1 MVPDEN
7 EASLAM
13 ISNLLIDLGLDSDSA
28 ATMLEKTR
36 LDLEVKQES
45 MFQEFETARS
55 TLTVPSSANRVNNPD
70 SKFPSGLKGLLPVLN
85 DAKRQ
90 VEGLIGARTEFRS
103 DSDSDSTDI
112 RITPIE
118 TEVATLL
125 NDTGL
130 VPGEDICLLPERPTK
145 PKK

>member
-13 ISNLLIDLGLDSDSA
+13 ISNLLLDLGLDSDSA

-36 LDLEVKQES
+36 LDLDVKQES

-55 TLTVPSSANRVNNPD
+55 TLTVPSSANRINNPD

-90 VEGLIGARTEFRS
+90 VEGLIGARTEIRS
-103 DSDSDSTDI
+103 DSDPTDI

-145 PKK
+145 QKK

>member
-1 MVPDEN
+1 M
-7 EASLAM
+7 AM
-13 ISNLLIDLGLDSDSA
+13 LSNLLLDLGLDSDSA

-55 TLTVPSSANRVNNPD
+55 TLTVPSSSNRINSPD
-70 SKFPSGLKGLLPVLN
+70 SKFPPGLKGLLPVLN

-90 VEGLIGARTEFRS
+90 VEGLIGARIEIRS
-103 DSDSDSTDI
+103 DSDPIDI
-112 RITPIE
+112 RMTPIE
-118 TEVATLL
+118 TEVAALL

-145 PKK
+145 QKK

>member
-13 ISNLLIDLGLDSDSA
+13 ISNLLLDLGLDSDSA

-36 LDLEVKQES
+36 LDLDVKQES

-55 TLTVPSSANRVNNPD
+55 TLTVPSSANRINNPD

-90 VEGLIGARTEFRS
+90 VEGLIGARTEIR
-103 DSDSDSTDI
+103 SDSDSTDI

-145 PKK
+145 QKK